1 MSILDVVFLLL
12 VANGAPILTDCL
24 FRSRLYNALDAGF
37 RLADGRPLF
46 GTSKTVRGI
55 AGAIVATSGA
65 AVAIGYS
72 PAIGLLVSAVAMFGD
87 LTSSFIKRRLALAEG
102 SRIETAEKS
111 SGSTVEKQIDSASL
125 QRNVRHSIDQLPDDY
140 RVVLL
145 LRDIDGL
152 NTRETADILGIQ
164 LNAVKTRLHRAR
176 SALRYILQPVL
187 EQIDYDA
194 DM

>member
-24 FRSRLYNALDAGF
+24 FRSRLNNALDAGF

-72 PAIGLLVSAVAMFGD
+72 PAIGLLVSAVAD
-87 LTSSFIKRRLALAEG
+87 
-102 SRIETAEKS
+102 
-111 SGSTVEKQIDSASL
+111 
-125 QRNVRHSIDQLPDDY
+125 
-140 RVVLL
+140 
-145 LRDIDGL
+145 
-152 NTRETADILGIQ
+152 
-164 LNAVKTRLHRAR
+164 
-176 SALRYILQPVL
+176 ALRHRNSETTALIPCSYCRLLTGSQ
-187 EQIDYDA
+187 EQFDVTFFVRPATY
-194 DM
+194 